1 LKKLK
6 IILHSNFFL
15 YFLFILAFLYI
26 SYSFCFLKSHYIGD
40 ETVFRGVILSKKED
54 SNKVTLEIKALEKLL
69 VTCYEEENI
78 EQVKQF
84 QVGDIIEVKG
94 TLSKPSKNSNFNLF
108 NYETYLKGK
117 QIFWLVNASHFT
129 QIKKGNI
136 FYQIKSAVIN
146 RIKSYK
152 NSSFLM
158 AFILGDS
165 SYLEEKTMYQELGIS
180 HLFAVSGMHVAFLT
194 GVLFWIG
201 SRISKKKLR
210 VFFLISILLGFYIWL
225 LYDSASANRA
235 YLLFLFSYLNK
246 HYKFGFSSLKLLGF
260 VFLILIFRNPF
271 VILQTGFLF
280 SFLICFFLMIQKR
293 EVETSYL
300 KMLFMTS
307 LLASIIS
314 FPLSVYEF
322 HQFYFGSIMCNMIA
336 VPFVSFLLF
345 PLSFLCFVFPCF
357 HILLTNLISFF
368 HFLLQLFSNLSF
380 LKVVFKAVPIFVIIL
395 YYCLLL
401 LAFKH
406 SKKWLILFFIFA
418 CIHFSLPYLDNHYYI
433 DMIDVG
439 QGDSILIRFP
449 HLSKIVL
456 IDTGGRLS
464 YGNEKL
470 VYTSQVDTIL
480 LPYFKTLGVTKIDVL
495 ILTHGDYDHMGNAIN
510 LVNNFKVEN
519 VVLNCG
525 SHNDLE
531 NEFIKVLN
539 KKKMKYYSCM
549 KELTIKDN
557 KFYFLNTKEY
567 DNENDNSIVIYTE
580 LNHYKFLFMGDASS
594 VTEKEILSKYNL
606 ANIDVLKVGHHGS
619 KTSSSKKFIDAIN
632 PKYSLI
638 SVGKNNRYG
647 HPNKEVLDIL
657 SHSKIYRTDLNG
669 GIEIKL
675 NKNSYKIKT
684 CSP

>member
-1 LKKLK
+1 MKKLK

-293 EVETSYL
+293 
-300 KMLFMTS
+300 
-307 LLASIIS
+307 
-314 FPLSVYEF
+314 
-322 HQFYFGSIMCNMIA
+322 
-336 VPFVSFLLF
+336 
-345 PLSFLCFVFPCF
+345 
-357 HILLTNLISFF
+357 
-368 HFLLQLFSNLSF
+368 
-380 LKVVFKAVPIFVIIL
+380 
-395 YYCLLL
+395 
-401 LAFKH
+401 
-406 SKKWLILFFIFA
+406 
-418 CIHFSLPYLDNHYYI
+418 
-433 DMIDVG
+433 
-439 QGDSILIRFP
+439 
-449 HLSKIVL
+449 
-456 IDTGGRLS
+456 
-464 YGNEKL
+464 
-470 VYTSQVDTIL
+470 
-480 LPYFKTLGVTKIDVL
+480 
-495 ILTHGDYDHMGNAIN
+495 
-510 LVNNFKVEN
+510 
-519 VVLNCG
+519 
-525 SHNDLE
+525 
-531 NEFIKVLN
+531 
-539 KKKMKYYSCM
+539 
-549 KELTIKDN
+549 
-557 KFYFLNTKEY
+557 
-567 DNENDNSIVIYTE
+567 
-580 LNHYKFLFMGDASS
+580 
-594 VTEKEILSKYNL
+594 
-606 ANIDVLKVGHHGS
+606 
-619 KTSSSKKFIDAIN
+619 
-632 PKYSLI
+632 
-638 SVGKNNRYG
+638 
-647 HPNKEVLDIL
+647 
-657 SHSKIYRTDLNG
+657 
-669 GIEIKL
+669 
-675 NKNSYKIKT
+675 
-684 CSP
+684 